1 VLTDKSARAEQI
13 RELTTVFRAINR
25 KVTADTD
32 AILRDHDLTHAL
44 GGLLWE
50 LDPAAEPPAMKD
62 LAVALHCDR
71 SNVTAMVERLVQR
84 GLAERH
90 EDPSD
95 RRSKVV
101 RLTAEGAE
109 MRVSVMR
116 QLLDYSAFS
125 ALADEDLVAL
135 LALLRG
141 ITP

>member
-1 VLTDKSARAEQI
+1 MVPEKSARAELV

-50 LDPAAEPPAMKD
+50 LDPALEPPAMKD

-90 EDPSD
+90 EDPQD

-101 RLTAEGAE
+101 QLTAAGAE
-109 MRVSVMR
+109 MRLSVMR
-116 QLLDYSAFS
+116 QLVSDSAFT
-125 ALADEDLVAL
+125 ALADDDLVAL
-135 LALLRG
+135 LALLRR